1 MYPFK
6 LKPATKAYIWGGD
19 RLRNEYGVQSQDSIV
34 AEAWM
39 LSCNAAGAS
48 TISSGPLAGQTLGQA
63 LFSEIDKVLGENN
76 SLSVYFPILIKF
88 IDAKQNLSI
97 QVHPDNCYALEHELV
112 FGKTEMWY
120 VLDADKDAYLYYG
133 FKRAITKE
141 EFRER
146 IENNSITS
154 VLNRVP
160 VKKGDVFFIEAGT
173 IHSIGKGIL
182 IAEIQQN
189 SDTTYRVYDYA
200 RTDANGHKRELH
212 IKKALDVTDT
222 AFVPG
227 IPDAPSYISEEG
239 YRTARLASCEY
250 FTVDH
255 LDIDSSARL
264 ICDTKSF
271 TSLLFIDGKGRII
284 FEEDSVIAEG
294 NAIAEGSV
302 IDVKKGDSLFLP
314 AGTGAFLIE
323 GKCSVLLTV
332 K

>member
-6 LKPATKAYIWGGD
+6 LKPATKDYIWGGD
-19 RLRNEYGVQSQDSIV
+19 RLKNEYGIQSKDSIV

-48 TISSGPLAGQTLGQA
+48 TIVSGPLAGQTLASA

-88 IDAKQNLSI
+88 IDARQDLSI
-97 QVHPDNCYALEHELV
+97 QVHPDNCYAMEHELE

-120 VLDADKDAYLYYG
+120 VLDANKDAYLYYG

-146 IENNSITS
+146 IENNSITN

-160 VKKGDVFFIEAGT
+160 VRKGDVFFIEAGT
-173 IHSIGKGIL
+173 IHAIGKGIM

-200 RTDANGHKRELH
+200 RTDAKGHTRELH
-212 IKKALDVTDT
+212 IEKALDVTDT
-222 AFVPG
+222 SFVPG
-227 IPDAPSYISEEG
+227 IPDAPSYISKEG
-239 YRTARLASCEY
+239 YNTARLASCEY

-255 LDIDSSARL
+255 LTIDSSAGL
-264 ICDTKSF
+264 VCGNKSF
-271 TSLLFIDGKGRII
+271 TSLLFIDGKGRIL
-284 FEEDSVIAEG
+284 FEDNGGA
-294 NAIAEGSV
+294 
-302 IDVKKGDSLFLP
+302 IDVIKGDSVFLP
-314 AGTGAFLIE
+314 AGTGAFRIE
-323 GKCSVLLTV
+323 GPCSVLLTV